1 MGTLLTDISE
11 CLWSMNIIRDSL
23 PSTHKLTTFWT
34 SSSVMENELYS
45 CQWIELINEY
55 FEYFRDP
62 KKVNLY
68 YLPTVSYVFIWS
80 DDKNWEVRADLP
92 TSEAPSKATRN
103 CFITLTSSGL
113 ATSPPS
119 FLLNFR
125 CEFFLEFTREGLRD
139 DALEHCPDA
148 SSLVLVLV
156 CALQFEGIELL
167 RLWTTL

>member
-1 MGTLLTDISE
+1 
-11 CLWSMNIIRDSL
+11 MNIIRDSL

-34 SSSVMENELYS
+34 SSSVIENELYS
-45 CQWIELINEY
+45 FQIIELLNKYY
-55 FEYFRDP
+55 FGDP
-62 KKVNLY
+62 KMNNLY

-103 CFITLTSSGL
+103 CFMTLASSGL
-113 ATSPPS
+113 AISPPS

-139 DALEHCPDA
+139 DALEHWPDA

>member
-1 MGTLLTDISE
+1 
-11 CLWSMNIIRDSL
+11 MNIIRDSL

-34 SSSVMENELYS
+34 SSSTIRKIIVLLAKYRNNKTY
-45 CQWIELINEY
+45 Y
-55 FEYFRDP
+55 FDDP
-62 KKVNLY
+62 NMINLY

-80 DDKNWEVRADLP
+80 DDKNCEVRADLP

-113 ATSPPS
+113 PISPPS
-119 FLLNFR
+119 FLLSFR

-139 DALEHCPDA
+139 DALEHWPDA